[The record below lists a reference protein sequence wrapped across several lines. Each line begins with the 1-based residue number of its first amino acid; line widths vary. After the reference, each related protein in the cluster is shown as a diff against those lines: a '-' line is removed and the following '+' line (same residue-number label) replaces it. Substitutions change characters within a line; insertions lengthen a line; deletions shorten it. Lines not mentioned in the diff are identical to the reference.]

1 MRWVCRV
8 IDGET
13 RFIPAHEAEPLVS
26 RFSRGPQIIAGN
38 MEPTYSHV
46 DGKIYTCQKKME
58 RNARALGAVC
68 IGNDKITPNTTVDYD
83 AKAERELEA
92 QIADVVNN
100 I

>member
-58 RNARALGAVC
+58 RNARAMGAVC
-68 IGNDKITPNTTVDYD
+68 IGNDKITPKQHDFD
-83 AKAERELEA
+83 AAADRELEA
-92 QIADVVNN
+92 SIVDLVNN
-100 I
+100 S